1 MIRAQAYSPPLIR
14 RVFRYFY
21 ISIVYY
27 FRHVTLC
34 ISFVHLPL
42 FQSLSYLSTLRNVSS
57 SRQKNPRPLS
67 LLLLLEHVNI
77 VIVHGLRLFSSQI
90 QRLSSLAC
98 PRPFPLVRVEMN
110 FPLYYPLF
118 PLHGHSCRFCRS
130 VYRSVMCISFSQ
142 RIVIPSLFSRIL
154 FAARLHFRF
163 ITGILFYSSLF
174 SPSHPHFSLFF
185 LSPASPSGSVLRVFS
200 ALLPGTDFKA
210 FRARLFDYNPP
221 FLLTNGEFMFVA
233 KKFNKL
239 NAKLRT
245 K

>member
-1 MIRAQAYSPPLIR
+1 MIRAQAHSPPLIR

-27 FRHVTLC
+27 FRHVILC

-77 VIVHGLRLFSSQI
+77 VIVHGLRLLSSQI

-118 PLHGHSCRFCRS
+118 PLHGHSCRFLSVCLLLCNVHLFLLANSYPVVVFTHFVCRPLAFPLYYGDPVLQS
-130 VYRSVMCISFSQ
+130 SFFSLPPPLFSFFSFS
-142 RIVIPSLFSRIL
+142 R
-154 FAARLHFRF
+154 
-163 ITGILFYSSLF
+163 
-174 SPSHPHFSLFF
+174 FSLWQRT
-185 LSPASPSGSVLRVFS
+185 SR
-200 ALLPGTDFKA
+200 LLG
-210 FRARLFDYNPP
+210 
-221 FLLTNGEFMFVA
+221 LTS
-233 KKFNKL
+233 
-239 NAKLRT
+239 RH
-245 K
+245 